1 MFVQILII
9 CFCPF
14 DVRLCPL
21 CSLFW
26 SPIFLRQK
34 AVLLVAALDWTSW
47 GSIKN
52 ILLLNEWWPCLHVL
66 NWCGPRK
73 ILFDTWPS
81 YWCPSCVYFTT
92 QCSSVLHVSC
102 VLYCNV
108 VYCMIVVYCTH
119 LVRTDKYFVPF
130 STCNPNTFLIGWHNH
145 RRKLTFIIY
154 LLLADTLSIS
164 PLIG

>member
-81 YWCPSCVYFTT
+81 YWCPSCVYIGLYCMLCTVMNCT
-92 QCSSVLHVSC
+92 VLHDSC
-102 VLYCNV
+102 VQWHC
-108 VYCMIVVYCTH
+108 IIT
-119 LVRTDKYFVPF
+119 
-130 STCNPNTFLIGWHNH
+130 STQLCGQNFPPSTPTIPGAFLISIKHLDLW
-145 RRKLTFIIY
+145 RRKNR
-154 LLLADTLSIS
+154 
-164 PLIG
+164 